1 MTGEVLLQELQRGIK
16 LAVGCTEPAAIALA
30 AAHATAAL
38 GELPQE
44 VEVIL
49 DPQTY
54 RNALAV
60 GLPYTSLTGP
70 AMSAALGVF
79 LSPQK
84 ELLIFADLDPYKARK
99 AEELYYNG
107 RVRATYDPSFPDLYI
122 EVRVK
127 KGTHKA
133 RACIKYAHTNLVFVE
148 GPRFTENKYGFTSN
162 QALKFNLWKN
172 ISFQEIFPLLDQ
184 LAAEDLRFLYQAA
197 QTNLAMAKCGL
208 KKGSGMALG
217 RKLLRMSQQA
227 LTAYRCSD
235 FNWLGM
241 CLAAQA
247 LACAAVDAR
256 MSGEP
261 LPVATLG
268 GSGNQGI
275 TSLLPVWL
283 LAKKLR
289 VKYETVVKSLALS
302 ATVTLWV
309 KNKLGSLSRICS
321 SAFAG
326 GWGIAAATLWLLG
339 GDFSS
344 MTSTLCNL
352 ASSLSGIICDGAKPS
367 CSLKVMVGVETA
379 LKTAL
384 LTLQGLAVCPSGL
397 VAETVDRTLENVAN
411 LARVGMAGVDQILL
425 RSNI

>member
-1 MTGEVLLQELQRGIK
+1 MLRELQREIR

-38 GELPQE
+38 GDLPQE

-60 GLPYTSLTGP
+60 GLPYTSLKGP

-79 LSPQK
+79 LPPQK
-84 ELLIFADLDPYKARK
+84 ELLIFADLDPHKARK
-99 AEELYYNG
+99 AEELCCNG
-107 RVRATYDPSFPDLYI
+107 RVHTIYDPSFPDLYI

-127 KGTHKA
+127 NDIHRA
-133 RACIKYAHTNLVFVE
+133 RACIKYTHTNLVLIE
-148 GPRFTENKYGFTSN
+148 GPRFNQNKFIFTSN
-162 QALKFNLWKN
+162 QSLKFNLWEN
-172 ISFQEIFPLLDQ
+172 ISFQDIFPLLDQ
-184 LAAEDLRFLYQAA
+184 LAPEDLGFLYQAA
-197 QTNLAMAKCGL
+197 RTNLAMAKCGL
-208 KKGSGMALG
+208 QKGSGMALG
-217 RKLLRMSQQA
+217 RKLLHMSRQA
-227 LTAYRCSD
+227 LATCRYPD
-235 FNWLGM
+235 FNWLGV
-241 CLAAQA
+241 CLTAQA

-289 VKYETVVKSLALS
+289 VKQETMVKSLALS
-302 ATVTLWV
+302 ATVTLLV

-326 GWGIAAATLWLLG
+326 SWGIAAATLWLLG
-339 GDFSS
+339 SDFPCIAR
-344 MTSTLCNL
+344 TLCNL

-367 CSLKVMVGVETA
+367 CSLKVMVGVEIG

-384 LTLQGLAVCPSGL
+384 LTLQGLAVSPSGL
-397 VAETVDRTLENVAN
+397 VAETVDRTLDNVAS

-425 RSNI
+425 ASATH